1 MKSAINPKELQKILE
16 RGLKAGLW
24 SVFQFNAPGCE
35 PVLPSAEFLDEHPQ
49 FKDMNFRDLVS
60 FRKLHPNATRD
71 LY

>member
-1 MKSAINPKELQKILE
+1 MKPVINSKELRGILE

-35 PVLPSAEFLDEHPQ
+35 PVLPSAEFLEENPQ
-49 FKDMNFRDLVS
+49 FADMNFRDLEA
-60 FRKLHPNATRD
+60 FRRQNHNAKTN